1 MRHQIAVIAV
11 LFGQFVSVAIA
22 QPGRSGGFGR
32 GSSLAGLELGMP
44 APDVTVVDEEGNE
57 FSLQSER
64 GKHVVLVFGCLT

>member
-1 MRHQIAVIAV
+1 MKHPPPVR
-11 LFGQFVSVAIA
+11 A
-22 QPGRSGGFGR
+22 QPETGTGR
-32 GSSLAGLELGMP
+32 GRSLAGLELGMQ